1 MNMSKMAKI
10 IVTIGAIIIYI
21 IVATVIVA
29 SIKESGGSSSFISL
43 ILLVALIG
51 AIRAIWKKPKDDD
64 ANRDNSVLQK

>member
-1 MNMSKMAKI
+1 MAKI

-29 SIKESGGSSSFISL
+29 LIKESGGSSSFISL